1 MKRNSSN
8 GIRDRALGSLTYLL
22 PMSAVVILGVFL
34 FRQFP
39 ILAIIFSPLIQIA
52 LIGSLRIVDFIS
64 VRFVVWAVLFFA
76 VVRNRNIG
84 HFIRFN
90 AMQAV
95 LLDVVVS
102 LFKVLIQ
109 MILILFGK
117 FDFAASMLEVLATT
131 AFLAVISGS
140 FYSLFFAVQGKYANI
155 PMISDAADF
164 NARY

>member
-1 MKRNSSN
+1 MRRNSS
-8 GIRDRALGSLTYLL
+8 GLKDRALSSLTYLL
-22 PMSAVVILGVFL
+22 PMSAVVILGTFL

-39 ILAIIFSPLIQIA
+39 PLTMVFSPFILMAVIT
-52 LIGSLRIVDFIS
+52 SLRIVDFVS

-76 VVRNRNIG
+76 VVRNHRLG

-102 LFKVLIQ
+102 LFEVLIQ
-109 MILILFGK
+109 IMMILFSK
-117 FDFAASMLEVLATT
+117 MSFAASLLEVLATT
-131 AFLAVISGS
+131 AFLAVMGASI
-140 FYSLFFAVQGKYANI
+140 YSLFYAVQGKYAQI

-164 NARY
+164 NTRY